1 MAISDY
7 STTPASN
14 TSLSGIDITGTTG
27 KNNTTVNAIALANG
41 MRDPSKVRAG
51 QQLTIPSVPAPR
63 MRPPAMNNKP
73 SGPPAG
79 MTVDEVGALRYH
91 G

>member
-27 KNNTTVNAIALANG
+27 KVKDGDNGTFYNPDTNKFEQRTVY
-41 MRDPSKVRAG
+41 R
-51 QQLTIPSVPAPR
+51 
-63 MRPPAMNNKP
+63 
-73 SGPPAG
+73 
-79 MTVDEVGALRYH
+79 
-91 G
+91 